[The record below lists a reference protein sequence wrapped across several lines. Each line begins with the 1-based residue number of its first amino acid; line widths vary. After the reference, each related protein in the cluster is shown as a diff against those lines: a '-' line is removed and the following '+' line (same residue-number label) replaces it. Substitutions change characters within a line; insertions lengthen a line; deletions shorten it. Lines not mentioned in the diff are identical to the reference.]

1 MDQAEFAARLIPLKD
16 KIFRFARA
24 ILSDVSE
31 AEDVTQDVF
40 EKLWK
45 SRGSLDGCTNLEA
58 FVMVSVRNLCYD
70 RLRSRRT
77 KQEKLGMLRN
87 ETDNA
92 AQEWATDH
100 LDTHELLRRAMET
113 LPEKQRTIMHLRDIE
128 NYDIDR
134 IAEIVGMEGPTGR
147 VLLSRARKR
156 VRERFKAIMDYGIG

>member
-92 AQEWATDH
+92 AQEWAT
-100 LDTHELLRRAMET
+100 ET

-134 IAEIVGMEGPTGR
+134 IAEIVGMEGPTVR

>member
-113 LPEKQRTIMHLRDIE
+113 LPEIT
-128 NYDIDR
+128 
-134 IAEIVGMEGPTGR
+134 
-147 VLLSRARKR
+147 
-156 VRERFKAIMDYGIG
+156 

>member
-45 SRGSLDGCTNLEA
+45 SRGSLDA

-134 IAEIVGMEGPTGR
+134 IAEIGMEGPTVR

>member
-92 AQEWATDH
+92 AQE
-100 LDTHELLRRAMET
+100 LLRRAMET

-134 IAEIVGMEGPTGR
+134 IAEIVGMEGPTVR

>member
-58 FVMVSVRNLCYD
+58 FVMVSVRN
-70 RLRSRRT
+70 RRT

-92 AQEWATDH
+92 AQEWTTDH

-134 IAEIVGMEGPTGR
+134 IAEIVGMEGPTVR

>member
-1 MDQAEFAARLIPLKD
+1 
-16 KIFRFARA
+16 
-24 ILSDVSE
+24 
-31 AEDVTQDVF
+31 
-40 EKLWK
+40 
-45 SRGSLDGCTNLEA
+45 
-58 FVMVSVRNLCYD
+58 MVSVRNLCYD

-134 IAEIVGMEGPTGR
+134 HGRANRPGTVVKGPQEGQREIQSNNGLWHR
-147 VLLSRARKR
+147 IKR
-156 VRERFKAIMDYGIG
+156 

>member
-77 KQEKLGMLRN
+77 KHCSAGQWKRCRKN
-87 ETDNA
+87 SA
-92 AQEWATDH
+92 PSCICAT
-100 LDTHELLRRAMET
+100 
-113 LPEKQRTIMHLRDIE
+113 
-128 NYDIDR
+128 
-134 IAEIVGMEGPTGR
+134 
-147 VLLSRARKR
+147 
-156 VRERFKAIMDYGIG
+156 

>member
-70 RLRSRRT
+70 RL
-77 KQEKLGMLRN
+77 GMLRN

-134 IAEIVGMEGPTGR
+134 IAEIVGMEGPTVR